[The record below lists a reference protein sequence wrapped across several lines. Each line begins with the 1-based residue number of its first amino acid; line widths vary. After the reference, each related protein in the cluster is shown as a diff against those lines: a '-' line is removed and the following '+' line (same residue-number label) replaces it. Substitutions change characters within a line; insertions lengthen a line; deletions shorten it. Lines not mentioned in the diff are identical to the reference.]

1 MSMTE
6 QITTIENDMSMSRV
20 KGFYPETEKFEK
32 DSTTLDSFVNGVK
45 IPIENIE
52 SPKEEEEK
60 TMKKAKSVEEKD
72 SKKKNGDEKTVGG
85 KVFKIQLKY
94 RNENNLINNK

>member
-52 SPKEEEEK
+52 SPKEEEK